1 MEQPEL
7 DAAERDVE
15 DVEKALQR
23 LDDGTYG
30 TCETC
35 GEAIPDELLATEP
48 SRRTCAAH

>member
-15 DVEKALQR
+15 DVEKALER

-35 GEAIPDELLATEP
+35 GEPIADELLAANP